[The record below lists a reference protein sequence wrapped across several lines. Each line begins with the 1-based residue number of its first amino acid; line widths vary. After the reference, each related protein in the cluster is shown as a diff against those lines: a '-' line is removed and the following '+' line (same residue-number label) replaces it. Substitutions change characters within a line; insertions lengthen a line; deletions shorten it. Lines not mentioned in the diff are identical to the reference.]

1 MVDKLLDFQF
11 LSSIIDFEVN
21 PMKHRDLYLQ
31 KLLAFQDQPVIK
43 VITGMRR
50 SGKSFLL
57 ELYRENLLQ
66 QGIPPARIVSMNFES
81 FEFSGVQDA
90 RSLHDA
96 VRARMATTGRNYL
109 LLDEVQLVREWE
121 RAVNSFRV
129 DFDADITI
137 TGSNAYLL
145 SSELST
151 LLSGRYVE
159 IPIFPLSFRE
169 YLDFIGFTASDD
181 RARAFGRYLR
191 YGGLPMVPSLP
202 DEPEIIR
209 TYLSGIYNT
218 VLMKDVIQRNQVR
231 DGALLGRIMVY
242 LAENVGNP
250 VSTRKISDF
259 LTASGHKTTADTVDS
274 YLDMLE
280 RAFVLYRADR
290 FDMKGKALLKTLAKY
305 YIVDTGIR
313 NELLGFGQADY
324 GRVYENVVF
333 FELLRRGYRVTVGK
347 VDNLEVDFVATS
359 AERRVYYQVTASLSD
374 PQTREREL
382 RPLLD
387 IRDNHE
393 KVVLSMDAAPYAMND
408 RGILLKN
415 LVDFLLEP

>member
-1 MVDKLLDFQF
+1 
-11 LSSIIDFEVN
+11 
-21 PMKHRDLYLQ
+21 
-31 KLLAFQDQPVIK
+31 
-43 VITGMRR
+43 
-50 SGKSFLL
+50 L

-96 VRARMATTGRNYL
+96 VRARMAPTGRHYL
-109 LLDEVQLVREWE
+109 LLDEVQLVHEWE

-169 YLDFIGFTASDD
+169 YLDFSSFTASDD